1 MKAKPIFIAVAAMFS
16 AAAIA
21 GGQGASQGSSSAD
34 QQSQSQQP
42 QSQQSSSAS
51 SASAQNPEIVKQAQE
66 KLSAAGHEVQPDGKM
81 GPKTQAAVKEFQQK
95 EGLQASGQLDQQ
107 TLAALEIGTPEGT
120 TTGSSTGSSSAG
132 SSSEGSSTEGSSS
145 AGASGGSSSAG
156 SSSERTA
163 EPANEP
169 STPSKS
175 Q

>member
-21 GGQGASQGSSSAD
+21 GGQGASQGSSGAD
-34 QQSQSQQP
+34 QQSQTQQP

-120 TTGSSTGSSSAG
+120 TSSSAG
-132 SSSEGSSTEGSSS
+132 SSSG
-145 AGASGGSSSAG
+145 GASGGSSSAG

>member
-120 TTGSSTGSSSAG
+120 TSSSAG
-132 SSSEGSSTEGSSS
+132 SSSG
-145 AGASGGSSSAG
+145 GASGGSSSAG

>member
-21 GGQGASQGSSSAD
+21 GGQGASQGSSSSD

-120 TTGSSTGSSSAG
+120 TSSSAG
-132 SSSEGSSTEGSSS
+132 SSSG
-145 AGASGGSSSAG
+145 GASGGSSSAG